1 MVDVAVVDPLPL
13 FRAGVAAALAAA
25 AHVVEQPP
33 DLLAW
38 ARDHPASVLVL
49 TLGSERDWSLLTTVT
64 SRYTAVAVV
73 ALTSDAIPAAGVR
86 AVRAGARSILLRSTT
101 PEALR
106 QAVQAAADGVS
117 ILPADVLRA
126 LGGHEGAVSLNMP
139 RPLSEEQLSWLRAL
153 ATGSTVT
160 RLASMAGYSER
171 AMYRILRS
179 LYAQLGVHTRT
190 EALIRAQSLGLIDPR

>member
-1 MVDVAVVDPLPL
+1 MVDVAVVDPLPV
-13 FRAGVAAALAAA
+13 FRAGAAATLAAA
-25 AHVVEQPP
+25 AHVVEQPS

-38 ARDHPASVLVL
+38 AREHPTSVLVL

-64 SRYTAVAVV
+64 YRYAAVAVV
-73 ALTSDAIPAAGVR
+73 ALTSDPIPAVGVR
-86 AVRAGARSILLRSTT
+86 AVWAGARCVLPRSTSL
-101 PEALR
+101 EALR

-117 ILPADVLRA
+117 ILPAEVLRA
-126 LGGHEGAVSLNMP
+126 LGGHEGAESLNMP

-153 ATGSTVT
+153 ARGSTVT

-171 AMYRILRS
+171 AMYRLLRS
-179 LYAQLGVHTRT
+179 LYAQLGVRSRT